1 MLLLYTKPNKFS
13 RVFEKFFG
21 FFLRTAFY
29 CRKTPVNYLFIAKN
43 SRRKYLRREFYRLVY
58 IITHSGYWKK
68 LVPVIGKTIHHQ
80 VPQNAVL
87 IMPITNPA
95 IANPAHRVRV
105 FFCTTPTMLNAS
117 PAALSS
123 KRKNITVVFQK
134 TLIEQRKIN
143 KLTQK
148 QVAEYLGISQ
158 PSISA
163 PKTDN
168 PNRL

>member
-29 CRKTPVNYLFIAKN
+29 CRKTPVHYLFIAKN
-43 SRRKYLRREFYRLVY
+43 SRRKYLRREFCRLY
-58 IITHSGYWKK
+58 NTRSGYWKK

-80 VPQNAVL
+80 VPPNAVL

-105 FFCTTPTMLNAS
+105 FICATPTILNAS

-168 PNRL
+168 PSRL